1 MQASHLSVSFQLN
14 GRAVSEPIAPTALL
28 ANVLRE
34 RFGIASVRTGCGE
47 GVCGSCSVLIDGQT
61 MRSCLMLAMQADGTS
76 ITTVEGYAAEPR
88 LKRIQSAFVDGFGA
102 QCGFCTSG
110 MMAVV
115 AEYLDDP
122 AIADHRDAGAIRDAL
137 GAVVCRCTGYQQI
150 VALVVGL
157 AAEDAA

>member
-1 MQASHLSVSFQLN
+1 MQDSPLSVSFELN
-14 GRAVSEPIAPTALL
+14 GRAVSAPIAPAALL
-28 ANVLRE
+28 ATVLRE
-34 RFGIASVRTGCGE
+34 TFGIASVRTGCGE
-47 GVCGSCSVLIDGQT
+47 GVCGSCSVLVDGCA
-61 MRSCLMLAMQADGTS
+61 MRSCLMLAMQADGTA

-88 LKRIQSAFVDGFGA
+88 LKRIQTAFVDGFGA

-122 AIADHRDAGAIRDAL
+122 AIADHRDASAIRDAL

-150 VALVVGL
+150 VALVCAL
-157 AAEDAA
+157 AAEGAA